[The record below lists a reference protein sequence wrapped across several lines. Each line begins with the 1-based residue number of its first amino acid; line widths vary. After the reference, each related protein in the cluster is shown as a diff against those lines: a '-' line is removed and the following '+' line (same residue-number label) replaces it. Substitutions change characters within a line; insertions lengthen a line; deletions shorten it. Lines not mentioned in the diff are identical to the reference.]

1 MISIYVGSV
10 LTAVAVFCFGLFC
23 GSIRQ
28 TRTKAMTTIR
38 RNNATVDIKFLE
50 QFLFEHALIRSR
62 PTKFRIEKDWGNISI
77 GSVAYEGRIVS
88 ITDAALLELM
98 KHFGYSDRIVWFTLD
113 YDLGLIELTVKTVNY
128 E

>member
-1 MISIYVGSV
+1 
-10 LTAVAVFCFGLFC
+10 
-23 GSIRQ
+23 
-28 TRTKAMTTIR
+28 MTTIR

-77 GSVAYEGRIVS
+77 ASVAYEGRIVS
-88 ITDAALLELM
+88 ITDAAALELM
-98 KHFGYSDRIVWFTLD
+98 KHFGYRERIVWFVLE
-113 YDLGLIELTVKTVNY
+113 YEASLIELTVKTVNY